1 MEKLV
6 VRGKRKISGVIKISG
21 SKNATLPIL
30 AASILNKNKIEIN
43 RVPIVKDVL
52 TMVELLKH
60 IGSNIKLDFKKKRI
74 LIHNKNRILK
84 TTAPYNLL
92 KTMRAGVIILGPL
105 LSRFKKAKVSLP
117 GGCAIGSRPVDIH
130 LFVLKKLGAKIKIK
144 NGYIIA
150 KTTKGLIGKKIKLP
164 SVSVGATENAIIA
177 ASYAKGTTYLSNCA
191 CEPEI
196 KDLTNFLKK
205 MGIKINWIGERK
217 IKISGKQNL
226 KSVNHKVMFDRIE
239 SGTFIIAGAL
249 IGNKLK
255 ISGIEPKILKK
266 EISILKKMGVKIK
279 VNKSDLIILKSNKIK
294 PAYIKTEPYPGFPT
308 DLQAQIMVLMTK
320 ANGVSKIKENI
331 FEKRFMHV
339 PELNRMGAK
348 IKIFGDTSFIYGP
361 QQLNGAEVM
370 ATDLRAS
377 VSLVLAGLSAEDKTI
392 VNRVYHLDRGYE
404 KLETKLR
411 NCKAN
416 IFRKN

>member
-205 MGIKINWIGERK
+205 W
-217 IKISGKQNL
+217 
-226 KSVNHKVMFDRIE
+226 
-239 SGTFIIAGAL
+239 A
-249 IGNKLK
+249 
-255 ISGIEPKILKK
+255 
-266 EISILKKMGVKIK
+266 
-279 VNKSDLIILKSNKIK
+279 
-294 PAYIKTEPYPGFPT
+294 
-308 DLQAQIMVLMTK
+308 
-320 ANGVSKIKENI
+320 
-331 FEKRFMHV
+331 
-339 PELNRMGAK
+339 
-348 IKIFGDTSFIYGP
+348 
-361 QQLNGAEVM
+361 
-370 ATDLRAS
+370 
-377 VSLVLAGLSAEDKTI
+377 
-392 VNRVYHLDRGYE
+392 
-404 KLETKLR
+404 
-411 NCKAN
+411 
-416 IFRKN
+416 